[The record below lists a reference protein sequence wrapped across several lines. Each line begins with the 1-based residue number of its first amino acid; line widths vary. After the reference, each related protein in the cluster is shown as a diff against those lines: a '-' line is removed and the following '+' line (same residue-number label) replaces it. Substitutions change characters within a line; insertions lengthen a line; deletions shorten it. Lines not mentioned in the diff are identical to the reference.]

1 MNNASLRNQ
10 QFWHLSAELIEAIST
25 KGLFRSYL
33 ARNDAF
39 KLLNLNKTTI
49 LFLLVS
55 LFFFSCKSSKE
66 IIGSMKKRIS
76 ADSVLVALENTHI
89 QYEWFSAKAR
99 VNYEDN
105 STSKSFTAA
114 IRMRKDSVI
123 WISVTTMLGVEAARL
138 LIHNDSVFLLDRL
151 NKIYRHEPLSLLE
164 QYFSFPL
171 KIDLLQKI
179 LLGNALFIAPEQA
192 KIKQDKNKCTFAS
205 ENGQY
210 KYLLIFD
217 SDNLTISTEH
227 LTDIQSDRSIS
238 LVFDDYQSE
247 ADRLFSY
254 ARTITVKADE
264 PIELSLKFS
273 KVKWNEPLTFPF
285 QVSEKYE

>member
-1 MNNASLRNQ
+1 MTYLHKV
-10 QFWHLSAELIEAIST
+10 FILLFITLVFLS
-25 KGLFRSYL
+25 
-33 ARNDAF
+33 
-39 KLLNLNKTTI
+39 
-49 LFLLVS
+49 
-55 LFFFSCKSSKE
+55 SCKSSKE
-66 IIGSMKKRIS
+66 VSGTRNKKLS
-76 ADSVLVALENTHI
+76 ADSVLVALENSRI

-105 STSKSFTAA
+105 STSKSFTAS

-138 LIHNDSVFLLDRL
+138 LIRNDSVFFLDRL
-151 NKIYRHEPLSLLE
+151 NKMYNHEPLPFLE
-164 QYFSFPL
+164 QYFSFPFD
-171 KIDLLQKI
+171 ITLLQKI
-179 LLGNALFIAPEQA
+179 LVGDALFIAPEQA

-205 ENGQY
+205 ENEQY
-210 KYLLIFD
+210 KYMLNFD

-238 LVFDDYQSE
+238 LIFDDYQSE
-247 ADRLFSY
+247 NDKLFSY

-285 QVSEKYE
+285 QVNEKYE

>member
-1 MNNASLRNQ
+1 MIIRLQVLLLIFVAA
-10 QFWHLSAELIEAIST
+10 FFLS
-25 KGLFRSYL
+25 
-33 ARNDAF
+33 
-39 KLLNLNKTTI
+39 
-49 LFLLVS
+49 
-55 LFFFSCKSSKE
+55 SCKSSKE
-66 IIGSMKKRIS
+66 ITGSKNKKIS
-76 ADSVLVALENTHI
+76 ADSVLVALENSRI

-99 VNYEDN
+99 VNYEDK
-105 STSKSFTAA
+105 STSKSFTAS

-138 LIHNDSVFLLDRL
+138 LIRNDSVFLLDRL

-179 LLGNALFIAPEQA
+179 LVGNALFIAPEQA
-192 KIKQDKNKCTFAS
+192 KIKQEKNKYTFAS
-205 ENGQY
+205 ETEQY
-210 KYLLIFD
+210 KYTLSFD

-247 ADRLFSY
+247 NDRLFSY
-254 ARTITVKADE
+254 ARTITVKVDE

>member
-1 MNNASLRNQ
+1 M
-10 QFWHLSAELIEAIST
+10 T
-25 KGLFRSYL
+25 YTCKLF
-33 ARNDAF
+33 A
-39 KLLNLNKTTI
+39 
-49 LFLLVS
+49 LFFTVS
-55 LFFFSCKSSKE
+55 LFLFSCKSSKE
-66 IIGSMKKRIS
+66 ISGSRNKKIP
-76 ADSVLVALENTHI
+76 ADSLLVALENSHL

-99 VNYEDN
+99 VNYQDD
-105 STSKSFTAA
+105 SDSKSFTAA

-123 WISVTTMLGVEAARL
+123 WVSVTSMLGVEVARL

-171 KIDLLQKI
+171 KIDLLQNI
-179 LLGNALFIAPEQA
+179 LVGNALFIAPEQA
-192 KIKQDKNKCTFAS
+192 KIRQDRNKCTFAS
-205 ENGQY
+205 ENVQY
-210 KYLLIFD
+210 RYALSFD
-217 SDNLTISTEH
+217 SDNLAISTEH
-227 LTDIQSDRSIS
+227 LTDIQSGRSIS
-238 LVFDDYQSE
+238 LVFEDYKSE
-247 ADRLFSY
+247 DERLFSY